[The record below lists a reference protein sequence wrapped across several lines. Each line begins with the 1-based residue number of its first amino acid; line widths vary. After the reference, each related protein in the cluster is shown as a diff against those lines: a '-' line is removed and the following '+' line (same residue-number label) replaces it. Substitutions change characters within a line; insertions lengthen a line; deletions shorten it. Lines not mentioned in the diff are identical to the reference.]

1 MGFFYYEFSQME
13 KRGRSHFIW
22 WGKMHSTLWSAYDA
36 ILPKINNQT
45 NISDSHHFPQSKNSS
60 EPPSFIC
67 FHRMSARFFPPLL
80 SCIFLFSISLQLF
93 IFFPCNISQEQIC
106 VKHLYKSW
114 SFPSQSHLWFSLQL
128 VSLKFIFTFQNWT
141 YVQSM
146 REEQSYV
153 DVKYTI
159 CH

>member
-1 MGFFYYEFSQME
+1 MRTMQFVIP
-13 KRGRSHFIW
+13 KI
-22 WGKMHSTLWSAYDA
+22 ANPNA

-67 FHRMSARFFPPLL
+67 FHRMSARFFPHYYLVYFYLL
-80 SCIFLFSISLQLF
+80 EWNTQLF

-146 REEQSYV
+146 QEEQSYV